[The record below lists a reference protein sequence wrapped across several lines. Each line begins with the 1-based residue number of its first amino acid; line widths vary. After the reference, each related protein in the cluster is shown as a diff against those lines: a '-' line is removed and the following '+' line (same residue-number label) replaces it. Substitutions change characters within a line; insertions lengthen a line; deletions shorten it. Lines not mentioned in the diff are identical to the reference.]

1 MFTFQRT
8 PNDGTLGAICE
19 RTLELIY
26 SVCELKHLELKQL
39 MKNERK
45 KERKKGD
52 LVEEGKQSDKHSIV
66 N

>member
-1 MFTFQRT
+1 M

-19 RTLELIY
+19 RTLELIC

-39 MKNERK
+39 LK

-52 LVEEGKQSDKHSIV
+52 LVQEGKQSASPGT
-66 N
+66 